1 MMRSEIRFSFA
12 AMILGL
18 SLGLT
23 VLLPSSS
30 AVSQQQDR
38 LVTKKPWRAEPVKIA
53 AVKTKNKENIEIGSA
68 FDEDE
73 DWLDGFRVTVVN
85 NYDKTVTAM
94 TIAMVFRREPGDTRP
109 PFAWN
114 LHFGPSPN
122 SSEYIYRDPNRVV
135 RVGKTADLRLSP
147 QDYQTV
153 KHGLEQTGYPNSIR
167 RVELVIREVGFEDGS
182 MLYSGTFYLQDPA
195 NPNDPTKK
203 IKAPRRGAQNNRS
216 PPERKNIMSA
226 SSFVKASLTL
236 PNPMQVSLTSPYPT
250 RVDPD
255 CRAQEPPRLRSCPPS
270 TVCNQE
276 VDVLAPFQVGPNQLE
291 FQYEHCERF
300 VGDGWLNCLDLINE
314 VERFAFC
321 EAEIPC
327 GTQ

>member
-1 MMRSEIRFSFA
+1 MKRYVARFTLITLIGVSLIFA
-12 AMILGL
+12 VWLAN
-18 SLGLT
+18 
-23 VLLPSSS
+23 SS
-30 AVSQQQDR
+30 AKSQQQDR
-38 LVTKKPWRAEPVKIA
+38 LVTKKPWRAEPVRIA

-68 FDEDE
+68 FDEDD

-122 SSEYIYRDPNRVV
+122 SREYVYRDPNKVV
-135 RVGKTADLRLSP
+135 KVGKTADLRLSP
-147 QDYQTV
+147 QDYDTL

-203 IKAPRRGAQNNRS
+203 IKVPQRRGAQNNRS
-216 PPERKNIMSA
+216 PPDRKNIMSGI
-226 SSFVKASLTL
+226 SFVKASLTL
-236 PNPMQVSLTSPYPT
+236 PNPMQVSLTSPHPT
-250 RVDPD
+250 RPDPD
-255 CRAQEPPRLRSCPPS
+255 CRAQEAPQERSCPPS
-270 TVCNQE
+270 VCSQE
-276 VDVLAPFQVGPNQLE
+276 YDVLAPFQVGPNQLVYSKSP
-291 FQYEHCERF
+291 QVLRCS
-300 VGDGWLNCLDLINE
+300 GDTRSDKHT
-314 VERFAFC
+314 
-321 EAEIPC
+321 P
-327 GTQ
+327 T